1 MHDTFRRL
9 MEQAIVECH
18 SGDNPSSAFAYS
30 PRISKENTLQRYGE
44 LIVQEC
50 LDIMNDERY
59 NRTIL
64 AINPIE
70 SGAIYDAHY
79 NIKSHFGVK

>member
-9 MEQAIVECH
+9 MEQAIEECKP
-18 SGDNPSSAFAYS
+18 DDIPT
-30 PRISKENTLQRYGE
+30 KEKTLQRYGE

-50 LDIMNDERY
+50 LDIINDERY

-64 AINPIE
+64 STNPIE
-70 SGAIYDAHY
+70 SGAIYDAKY